1 MTAKEKISLAITKL
15 LLSSNPVAPF
25 FSSCIMQIDIS
36 ESNCKT
42 MATDGKKIIYNKAF
56 VESITD
62 NQLMGVLVHEVWHV
76 LLLHHTRSG
85 GRDKELWNVAADLA
99 INPICI
105 EQNLVLPPGGLF
117 PGQGNFASLPLG
129 LTAEEYYK
137 LLQDPKNGIP
147 QKPVDINV
155 GLAPSQSKNE
165 KEEEDEEDAEDE
177 DTQEDEGSESDSD
190 WECDESDDDDFES
203 EDSDSEYEDSDE
215 ESDEDLEPKELVEQ
229 AVVLVGN
236 ESSSIYICPQT
247 FGEVFYPGKGTQEE
261 IKESETAVELMKEM
275 ALQTASM
282 RGTVPDSLTRLI
294 KDKKS
299 KIDWR
304 SLLQDYLLRYSKS
317 ETVWTKPDKR
327 FYPEYHLPSLGGKEM
342 GGVVFLIDTSGSI
355 DNKLLN
361 AFASE
366 VNDFRSQHKKQTT
379 VLWHDTIVN
388 KTELLEPDDVWTP
401 KAVGGGGTSHVDAIN
416 KALDSDPDLIVS
428 LTDCYSEYPVD
439 PGVDVLFLRYGKGS
453 PPAWGITIDME
464 L

>member
-1 MTAKEKISLAITKL
+1 MTAKEKISLAVTKL

-25 FSSCIMQIDIS
+25 FSSCIMQIDIL
-36 ESNCKT
+36 EANCKT
-42 MATDGKKIIYNKAF
+42 MATDGKTIIYNKDF
-56 VESITD
+56 VDSITD
-62 NQLMGVLVHEVWHV
+62 NELMGVLVHEVWHV

-105 EQNLVLPPGGLF
+105 EQNLVLPKGALF
-117 PGQGNFASLPLG
+117 AGQGNFVSLPLG

-147 QKPVDINV
+147 QNPIPINV
-155 GLAPSQSKNE
+155 APVPSQDKDE
-165 KEEEDEEDAEDE
+165 PEEEEEDETDSDL
-177 DTQEDEGSESDSD
+177 DSDS
-190 WECDESDDDDFES
+190 
-203 EDSDSEYEDSDE
+203 DSDSEWNVSDSDSDSGLDPDPYTEDEGE
-215 ESDEDLEPKELVEQ
+215 EKEELVKQ
-229 AVVLVGN
+229 AVALVSNG
-236 ESSSIYICPQT
+236 SSSIYICPQT
-247 FGEVFYPGKGTQEE
+247 FGEVFHPGKGTQEE
-261 IKESETAVELMKEM
+261 IKESESAVELMKEM

-282 RGTVPDSLTRLI
+282 RGTVPESLTRLI
-294 KDKKS
+294 KEKKT

-304 SLLQDYLLRYSKS
+304 SLLQDYLLRISKS

-355 DNKLLN
+355 NTKLLD

-379 VLWHDTIVN
+379 VLWHDVLVN
-388 KTELLEPDDVWTP
+388 KTELLEPDDAWTP

-439 PGVDVLFLRYGKGS
+439 PGVDVLFLRYGQGS

>member
-62 NQLMGVLVHEVWHV
+62 TELMGVLVHEVWHV

-105 EQNLVLPPGGLF
+105 EQNLVLPKGALF
-117 PGQGNFASLPLG
+117 AGKEPFASLPLG

-155 GLAPSQSKNE
+155 GSAPSQNKNE
-165 KEEEDEEDAEDE
+165 KEEEDKEDPEDE

-190 WECDESDDDDFES
+190 WEQEDESSES
-203 EDSDSEYEDSDE
+203 DSDSQYE
-215 ESDEDLEPKELVEQ
+215 ESDEDSDDDLEPKELIEQ
-229 AVVLVGN
+229 PVILVGN

-247 FGEVFYPGKGTQEE
+247 FGEVFYPGKSTQEE

-275 ALQTASM
+275 AMQTASM
-282 RGTVPDSLTRLI
+282 RGTVPASLTRLI

-304 SLLQDYLLRYSKS
+304 SLLQDYLLRFSKS

-355 DNKLLN
+355 DHKLLN

-379 VLWHDTIVN
+379 VLWHDTVVN

-428 LTDCYSEYPVD
+428 LTDCYSEYPND